1 MVMKGTE
8 IVHIAIENLIKTAEV
23 DGNWED
29 QIHNELDG
37 VLTLFIGK
45 EKVAFNAEI
54 KKELRNHQLTQIE
67 YDARNNPPF
76 MIIAERIFPGIKE
89 QLRHL
94 KIAYLEANGNVF
106 FHENRFRY
114 FIEANKPLQTPKEK
128 QNRAFTKTG
137 LKVLFHFLLNPEIIN
152 LPHREIGEIT
162 GVAHGNIAY
171 IFNGLKENGFLA
183 RLNKNTYQLINKK
196 QLLDKWMVAYKE
208 TLQPTL
214 EIGRFRFAS
223 DENFIHWRNVQ
234 LREGETLWGGEP
246 AGDLLTDYLRPGEH
260 TLYTMEIRN
269 ELMRNYRLIPDP
281 KGDVRVYKKFW
292 NIKTNDNSTAV
303 PPLLTYVDLINTGDK
318 RCIETAE
325 MIYKQHVEPN
335 L

>member
-8 IVHIAIENLIKTAEV
+8 IVYIAIENLIKTAEV

-37 VLTLFIGK
+37 VLTLFIGN
-45 EKVAFNAEI
+45 EKVVFNAEI
-54 KKELRNHQLTQIE
+54 KKELRNHQLTQLE
-67 YDARNNPPF
+67 HDARKNPPF
-76 MIIAERIFPGIKE
+76 MIIAGRIFPGIKE
-89 QLRHL
+89 QLRRL

-114 FIEANKPLQTPKEK
+114 FIEAKKPLQTPKENR
-128 QNRAFTKTG
+128 NRAFTKTG
-137 LKVLFHFLLNPEIIN
+137 VKVLFHFLLKPEVIN

-183 RLNKNTYQLINKK
+183 RLDKNTYQLTNKK
-196 QLLDKWMVAYKE
+196 ELLDKWMVAFKE

-214 EIGRFRFAS
+214 EIGRFRFVN

-246 AGDLLTDYLRPGEH
+246 AGDLLTNYLRPGEL
-260 TLYTMEIRN
+260 TIYTKETRN
-269 ELMRNYRLIPDP
+269 ELIRNYRLIPDQN
-281 KGDVRVYKKFW
+281 GDIRIYRQFW
-292 NIKTNDNSTAV
+292 NKKDIENQNTV
-303 PPLLTYVDLINTGDK
+303 PPLLVYTDLINTGNNRCQENARIIWDK
-318 RCIETAE
+318 HLAHEF
-325 MIYKQHVEPN
+325 
-335 L
+335 